1 MTGLGHLPIT
11 SEAASTC
18 DLSYLDAG
26 RACAWNT
33 FLCEDFGQSQ
43 TVPDALRTCFEGS
56 HGIPLGSQQ
65 SPINLDVNEA
75 EVRDPSQ
82 LTFSGYAAR
91 LSHSPVIRL
100 RSFALQLDFE
110 QTSTTTTTTT
120 TTTSTTTTA
129 APRKESKPPTRHD
142 VQLPNITGGAL
153 EAKT

>member
-11 SEAASTC
+11 SGAASTC
-18 DLSYLDAG
+18 DMSYLDAG

-82 LTFSGYAAR
+82 LTFSGYEAQ
-91 LSHSPVIRL
+91 LSQTPFIRL
-100 RSFALQLDFE
+100 RSFALQLDF
-110 QTSTTTTTTT
+110 SRLTTTTPI
-120 TTTSTTTTA
+120 S
-129 APRKESKPPTRHD
+129 
-142 VQLPNITGGAL
+142 VQLPSITGGAL
-153 EAKT
+153 GAKT

>member
-1 MTGLGHLPIT
+1 MAGLGHLPMT

-18 DLSYLDAG
+18 DMSYLDTG

-33 FLCEDFGQSQ
+33 FLCEDFVLSQ
-43 TVPDALRTCFEGS
+43 TVPDALQTCFCG
-56 HGIPLGSQQ
+56 LQQ

-75 EVRDPSQ
+75 EKGDPGQ
-82 LTFSGYAAR
+82 LTFNGYEAQ
-91 LSHSPVIRL
+91 LSQSPVFRL

-120 TTTSTTTTA
+120 ISTTTTTTTTA
-129 APRKESKPPTRHD
+129 APREESKTPTRRD
-142 VQLPNITGGAL
+142 MQLPNITGGAL